1 MKRKAVMTALALAL
15 VAGVAWAAA
24 EGMSVQVRQ
33 AQVRSQP
40 NFLASVV
47 GTLDYGQRVQTL
59 EDKGQ
64 WLKVAGGQGPSGWV
78 HLSSLTKKEVVLN
91 AGQAGAGGASGE
103 ELALAGKGFNKDVE
117 ADFAAHN
124 QGANFAAVNQMEHSF
139 LVGEP
144 QMQAFLKEGGVTP
157 GTGGAQ

>member
-47 GTLDYGQRVQTL
+47 GTLDYGQRVQYSVFECIVDPAQWAVQKPLGLMAVTL
-59 EDKGQ
+59 DNKS
-64 WLKVAGGQGPSGWV
+64 GGD
-78 HLSSLTKKEVVLN
+78 E
-91 AGQAGAGGASGE
+91 
-103 ELALAGKGFNKDVE
+103 ALLIAGK
-117 ADFAAHN
+117 
-124 QGANFAAVNQMEHSF
+124 
-139 LVGEP
+139 
-144 QMQAFLKEGGVTP
+144 
-157 GTGGAQ
+157 